1 MWDVTEWAVVTWLK
15 VTTVLAVI
23 VGASW
28 LAFGPS
34 SAAFALACLGA
45 GLAELYASRQLA
57 REWIHEASGRW
68 WWSS

>member
-23 VGASW
+23 VGAFW

-45 GLAELYASRQLA
+45 GLAEPGSTVAFAL
-57 REWIHEASGRW
+57 
-68 WWSS
+68 